1 MLGAPPAF
9 VLSQDQTL
17 YKWYLSLKSVK
28 SLFAQ
33 HAITCVLCE
42 LLCLELFNVFFQHEN
57 RFRYKFFD
65 IVQFSRSC
73 LRLSQAADDL
83 IILSQKWFFVKLFF
97 RSFFAIRISSANLE
111 RSQFLGAGRN
121 FRTSIGSFRFTS
133 SWDSEVILL
142 SQRVALKYNTIRRAT
157 LQVFFTSFLLFFRFC
172 IHPLVFCLKSVP
184 ALAPTQ
190 HTCGVRLL
198 PLGGGVAPYIIRR
211 ASAAFT
217 GQTDALSYI

>member
-1 MLGAPPAF
+1 M
-9 VLSQDQTL
+9 
-17 YKWYLSLKSVK
+17 
-28 SLFAQ
+28 
-33 HAITCVLCE
+33 
-42 LLCLELFNVFFQHEN
+42 FFQHEN

-73 LRLSQAADDL
+73 SASTLRLTTRLFYHRSDF
-83 IILSQKWFFVKLFF
+83 LSS
-97 RSFFAIRISSANLE
+97 SFFEVFRFLSNLE
-111 RSQFLGAGRN
+111 RSQFLGADRN

-142 SQRVALKYNTIRRAT
+142 SQCLALKYNTIRRAT
-157 LQVFFTSFLLFFRFC
+157 LQAFFTSFLLFFRFC

-184 ALAPTQ
+184 ALTPVQ
-190 HTCGVRLL
+190 HACGVRLL
-198 PLGGGVAPYIIRR
+198 PVGGGVALYIIIRR

>member
-28 SLFAQ
+28 SCFAQ
-33 HAITCVLCE
+33 HAIACVLCE

-97 RSFFAIRISSANLE
+97 RSFSWFGSLRRTWSVLSFSALAGTFGRLLVLFALLLAETQKSFFCLSAWRSSIIPY
-111 RSQFLGAGRN
+111 AGPLCKP
-121 FRTSIGSFRFTS
+121 F
-133 SWDSEVILL
+133 
-142 SQRVALKYNTIRRAT
+142 
-157 LQVFFTSFLLFFRFC
+157 LQVFCSFFAFGLFLQFFSPFYPVFCSPSFLL
-172 IHPLVFCLKSVP
+172 
-184 ALAPTQ
+184 
-190 HTCGVRLL
+190 
-198 PLGGGVAPYIIRR
+198 
-211 ASAAFT
+211 
-217 GQTDALSYI
+217 